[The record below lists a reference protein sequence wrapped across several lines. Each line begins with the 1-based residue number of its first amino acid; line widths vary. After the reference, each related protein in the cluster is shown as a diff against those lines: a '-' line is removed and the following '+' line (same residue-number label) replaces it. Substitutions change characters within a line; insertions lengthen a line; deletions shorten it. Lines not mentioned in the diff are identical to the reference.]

1 MFDVTSLL
9 EHLLIYFPLKKPD
22 IYIYIYILV
31 KHVLNTVASLGY
43 KGFLCDYS
51 PFQFA
56 MSESTGVFQ

>member
-1 MFDVTSLL
+1 MLLTFLL
-9 EHLLIYFPLKKPD
+9 EYLLIYFPLKKPD
-22 IYIYIYILV
+22 IYVLV

-43 KGFLCDYS
+43 KDFLCDYS

>member
-1 MFDVTSLL
+1 MLLTSLL

-22 IYIYIYILV
+22 IYPRE
-31 KHVLNTVASLGY
+31 HVLNTVASLGY
-43 KGFLCDYS
+43 KDFLCDCS